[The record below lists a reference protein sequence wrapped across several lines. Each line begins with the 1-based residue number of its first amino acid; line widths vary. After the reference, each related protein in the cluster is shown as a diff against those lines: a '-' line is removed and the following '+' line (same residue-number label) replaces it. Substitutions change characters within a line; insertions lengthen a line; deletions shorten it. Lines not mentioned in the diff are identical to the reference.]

1 MIRALYTAAS
11 GMSAQQMNLDT
22 IANNLANS
30 STTGFRQLRLQF
42 QDMVY
47 QNMVTPGAAQSQST
61 VSAGL
66 QIGLG
71 TKSAATEVI
80 NSQGA
85 LNETDNPL
93 DVAIQGTGFFQVQR
107 PDGTIGYSRAGQFHL
122 NNQGTIVTTDGD
134 PIIPTITIPSN
145 ATAVTITEYGVVNA
159 SLAGQQNPSQLGQIQ
174 LATFP
179 NPGGLESMG
188 SNLLQATLSSGDP
201 VLGNPGGTEGLGTL
215 QQGYLENSNEDVVTE
230 FVQMVLAQRA
240 YESNSKVIKAADD
253 MYSQVNN
260 MTRYV
265 AGQVNFKETG
275 SDEVLFTTRCCLA
288 CSICVLLLRPD
299 RRTESCEGIEPSA
312 ERFSRVTGLKGSSC
326 RFILLDFEA
335 RSEPSTGSRK
345 VGTSTHQRIFNWVWK
360 SRFRPC
366 LRHPYNAR
374 SPCHPPRGSD
384 GYRREFRFGRDTA
397 ASSSARA
404 SSSRRV
410 P

>member
-47 QNMVTPGAAQSQST
+47 QNMVTPGAAQSQNT

-71 TKSAATEVI
+71 TRPAATEVI
-80 NSQGA
+80 NTQGE

-93 DVAIQGTGFFQVQR
+93 DVAIQGAGFFQVQTAGRHHRLHPRR
-107 PDGTIGYSRAGQFHL
+107 PVSPEQSGHDCDHGRRSADSHHHHSVECHRRHHHAIRRGER
-122 NNQGTIVTTDGD
+122 D
-134 PIIPTITIPSN
+134 
-145 ATAVTITEYGVVNA
+145 
-159 SLAGQQNPSQLGQIQ
+159 LAGQQNPSQLGQIQ

-188 SNLLQATLSSGDP
+188 NNLLTATLSSGDP

-215 QQGYLENSNEDVVTE
+215 HQGYLENSNVDVVTE

-260 MTRYV
+260 MT
-265 AGQVNFKETG
+265 
-275 SDEVLFTTRCCLA
+275 
-288 CSICVLLLRPD
+288 
-299 RRTESCEGIEPSA
+299 
-312 ERFSRVTGLKGSSC
+312 
-326 RFILLDFEA
+326 
-335 RSEPSTGSRK
+335 
-345 VGTSTHQRIFNWVWK
+345 H
-360 SRFRPC
+360 
-366 LRHPYNAR
+366 
-374 SPCHPPRGSD
+374 
-384 GYRREFRFGRDTA
+384 
-397 ASSSARA
+397 
-404 SSSRRV
+404 
-410 P
+410 